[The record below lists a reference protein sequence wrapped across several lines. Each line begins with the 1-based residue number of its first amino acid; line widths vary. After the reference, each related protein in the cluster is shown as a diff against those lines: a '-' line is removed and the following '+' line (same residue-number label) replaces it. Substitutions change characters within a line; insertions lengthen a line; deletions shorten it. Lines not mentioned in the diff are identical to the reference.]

1 VQYFSALASG
11 RRGVHAG
18 PAVGVVGGRWLNVS
32 RLLIVSNRLPKTV
45 VRREGAFAIEA
56 SAGGLA
62 TGLGSIYRSR
72 DSMWIGWVGL
82 AAERLAGQ
90 EQQIQKMLE
99 AERCHSV
106 FLSQHDIENFYYGFS
121 NKTIWPLFH
130 YFPLYTIYNEHFWEA
145 YVRVNTI
152 FCEEVLK
159 VAKEDDIIWIH
170 DYQLMLLPK
179 MIREQMPNATI
190 CFFLHIPFVSSE
202 VFRLLPWRKAILEG
216 ILGADL
222 VGFHTY
228 DYVRHFVE
236 SVRRVVGRE
245 HDFGYI
251 AVGER
256 TVRVD
261 AFPMG
266 IDYKR
271 YSTAVDL
278 DGVKAHVRRIR
289 NKVGKRRIVLSI
301 DRLDYTKGIPER
313 LEVFDLFMERHSE
326 YREEVSLIL
335 VAVPSRTGVEHYRMI
350 KRRVDELVGRI
361 NGKYGSIGWMPVWYL
376 YRSVPF
382 EKLMALYTLAD
393 VALVTP
399 LRDGMNL
406 IAKEFVASKH
416 DGQGVLVLSEM
427 AGAAKEL
434 GEAIIVNPNNREE
447 IVGAI
452 KQALTMPKDE
462 QVERNREMQKRLAR
476 YSIGGWVGDFM
487 DQLESVKR
495 LQGERGVTKLTCHI
509 RNQLLADYATAQRR
523 LILLD
528 YDGTLTPFSDW
539 PRKAV
544 PGDEVIPLL
553 RALTDTPGNEVVIV
567 SGRDKETLEQWLGA
581 LNLSMVAEHGVW
593 AKERGGQWQMMETM
607 KNDWKNQIRPLLE
620 LYVDRT
626 PGSFVEEKG
635 YSLSWHYRRADPGLA
650 SVRARELRDDLGN
663 LTDNL
668 SVGVLE
674 GSKVIEVKNI
684 GVDKGRAV
692 QHWLAKG
699 GWDFVIAIGD
709 DWTDEDMFGVLPE
722 SAYSI
727 RVGLSQT
734 RARYNLD
741 SYVDVRT
748 LLARMR
754 EQQCEV

>member
-1 VQYFSALASG
+1 M
-11 RRGVHAG
+11 
-18 PAVGVVGGRWLNVS
+18 S
-32 RLLIVSNRLPKTV
+32 RLLIVSNRLPVTL
-45 VRREGAFAIEA
+45 VRKEDGFKVEP

-62 TGLGSIYRSR
+62 TGLGSIYQSR
-72 DSMWIGWVGL
+72 DSIWIGWCGL
-82 AAERLAGQ
+82 AAERLRGQ
-90 EQQIQKMLE
+90 QEEIQKRLQ
-99 AERCHSV
+99 AERCHCV
-106 FLSQHDIENFYYGFS
+106 FLSQYDIENFYYGFS

-145 YVRVNTI
+145 YERVNRI
-152 FCEEVLK
+152 FCDEVLK
-159 VAKEDDIIWIH
+159 VAKDDDIIWVH
-170 DYQLMLLPK
+170 DYHLMLLPR
-179 MIREQMPNATI
+179 MIREQRPNATI
-190 CFFLHIPFVSSE
+190 AFFLHIPFVSSE
-202 VFRLLPWRKAILEG
+202 VFRLLPWRSAILEG
-216 ILGADL
+216 VLGADL

-236 SVRRVVGRE
+236 SVRRVIGRE

-251 AVGER
+251 AVDDR
-256 TVRVD
+256 TVKVD

-271 YSTAVDL
+271 YWTALDL
-278 DGVKAHVRRIR
+278 VGVKAHLKRIRHKIGNRRI
-289 NKVGKRRIVLSI
+289 ILSI

-313 LEVFDLFMERHSE
+313 LEVFDLFLEKNPE
-326 YREEVSLIL
+326 FREQVTLIL

-376 YRSVPF
+376 YRSVSF
-382 EKLMALYTLAD
+382 EKLVALYTLAD

-406 IAKEFVASKH
+406 VAKEFVASKR
-416 DGQGVLVLSEM
+416 DGHGVLILSEM

-434 GEAIIVNPNNREE
+434 GEALIVNPNNRNEIIDAIRQAFSMSKEE
-447 IVGAI
+447 QI
-452 KQALTMPKDE
+452 
-462 QVERNREMQKRLAR
+462 ERNRGMQKRLAR

-487 DQLESVKR
+487 DQLESVR
-495 LQGERGVTKLTCHI
+495 RRQGERGVTKLTCEI
-509 RNQLLADYATAQRR
+509 RNELLSDYAAAKRR

-528 YDGTLTPFSDW
+528 YDGTLVPFSDR

-544 PGDEVIPLL
+544 PGAEVIPLL
-553 RALTDTPGNEVVIV
+553 EGITEEPGNEIVIV
-567 SGRDKETLEQWLGA
+567 SGRDRETLEQWLGGMD
-581 LNLSMVAEHGVW
+581 LGLIAEHGVW
-593 AKERGGQWQMMETM
+593 TKQRGGAWEMVETLN
-607 KNDWKNQIRPLLE
+607 NDWKNQIRPLLE
-620 LYVDRT
+620 VYVDRT

-674 GSKVIEVKNI
+674 GSKVIEVKDM
-684 GVDKGRAV
+684 GVNKGRAV
-692 QHWLAKG
+692 QNWLAKG
-699 GWDFVIAIGD
+699 DWDFIIAIGD

-727 RVGLSQT
+727 RVGLSMTQ
-734 RARYNLD
+734 ARYNLD
-741 SYVDVRT
+741 SYVDVRA

-754 EQQCEV
+754 EQRCEA